1 MFYLS
6 HAHAV
11 GNGSWDIFRRAS
23 MMLGA
28 RRRKHPCDDAF
39 SFQCFIID
47 VFIPKIYFLTFV
59 VMQRWFPLALSWSP
73 LPKSHTTI
81 SPCYSW
87 HPSSLHLPPSF
98 LPNLLSVFLFIFLSF
113 IFLLC
118 LLSEPSSLSFS
129 VTRSALLCWLWATQK
144 PVFPRIKKHLFF
156 SFLFFSVLFCSPQFD
171 ASFPQKCVWMRPL
184 AKELTFQ
191 VSNKLWGC
199 CRHAY
204 Q

>member
-1 MFYLS
+1 
-6 HAHAV
+6 
-11 GNGSWDIFRRAS
+11 

-28 RRRKHPCDDAF
+28 RRRKLPCDDAF

-59 VMQRWFPLALSWSP
+59 VMQRWFLSSTLLVSLTQVSYYILPLAFL
-73 LPKSHTTI
+73 T
-81 SPCYSW
+81 

-98 LPNLLSVFLFIFLSF
+98 LPHLPSVFLFIFLSF
-113 IFLLC
+113 IFFLC

-156 SFLFFSVLFCSPQFD
+156 SFLFFSVLFCSP
-171 ASFPQKCVWMRPL
+171 
-184 AKELTFQ
+184 
-191 VSNKLWGC
+191 
-199 CRHAY
+199 
-204 Q
+204 